1 MNWLSAL
8 TFANPAAL
16 VALLALPVIWWLL
29 RAVPPRPRTVRFPPL
44 RILLGLKPKEEE
56 AARTPW
62 WLVAL
67 RLMLAALVIL
77 AVAGPRIPPPSKVSL
92 AADGSLLVVLD
103 DGWAAARNWPRIME
117 TLEGVLDEAARRNRP
132 VVLAT
137 TVAGAAAPS
146 LAARRAE
153 EVRKGLAALAPKAL
167 TPDRLWLLKRLRG
180 QGVRATQT
188 LWLSDGL
195 DYGHA
200 KEFADGLTVA
210 GGRLEV
216 LAPDAAGL
224 PLAVGR
230 PVLNGGR
237 LQASVMRADVRSTE
251 RTRVVVRARNGRPL
265 ADAPVVFRGSA
276 KKAFATLS
284 LPLAIRNEAA
294 FLTISG
300 QGHAGAVWLFDDR
313 FRRKSVLVFSGE
325 TRGRGQPLL
334 SPVYYIVRA
343 LQPMAEVTEAQSLAM
358 VDERLGPGLS
368 MLILADVGRLDRARR
383 DRIAEWVRKGG
394 VLLRFSG
401 PRMAGEHDDLV
412 PVRLRAGGRQLG
424 AALSWEKPQAL
435 APFPRTSPLAGLSP
449 DREVRITRQVLA
461 EPGPELADRTW
472 AALED
477 GTPLITARKEGS
489 GLLVLV
495 HTTASPEWSNLPMS
509 GLFVDILGRILDLA
523 PAARAVADG
532 RRVAATGREHV
543 VNGPWTPWK
552 VLDGFGTL
560 VAPPVEAQPVRA
572 EDFESTRP
580 SATHLPGLYVRDG
593 SVRALNLMARGIMP
607 KALPEGLAMAGY
619 AIRPARDFAPP
630 LFIAAF
636 ILFLLDTLAM
646 LWISGALRLR
656 RTATAASVLAG
667 VLLVLPVPS
676 GGVLHAAEAG
686 KDEGRALEF
695 AMKATDKTRFAYVL
709 TGNGEVDEVSRAGL
723 SGLSAFLTQRT
734 SVEPGEPM
742 AVDIERD
749 EIAFFPLI
757 YWPVLPDAPKLSPKA
772 VAKLDVYLKNGGTI
786 LFDTKDAPEAE
797 LSGGMT
803 PARKALRRILSDL
816 DVPPLEP
823 APRRH
828 VLTRSFYLI
837 KDFPG
842 RYTGSPLWVEAT
854 SAGREQR
861 RLSTGNADG
870 VSAIL
875 ITGNDMA
882 GAWAL
887 TPAGRALLPVV
898 PGGAR
903 QREYAI
909 RAGIN
914 IVMYALT
921 GNYKADQVHIPAI
934 LRRLGQ

>member
-29 RAVPPRPRTVRFPPL
+29 RAVPPRPRTVRFPPF

-77 AVAGPRIPPPSKVSL
+77 AVAGPRIPPPSRISL
-92 AADGSLLVVLD
+92 TAGGPLLVVVD
-103 DGWAAARNWPRIME
+103 DGWAAARNWTRIME
-117 TLEGVLDEAARRNRP
+117 TLGGVLDEAARRGRP

-146 LAARRAE
+146 LAARKAE
-153 EVRKGLAALAPKAL
+153 EVRRGLAALAPKAL
-167 TPDRLWLLKRLRG
+167 TPDRPRLLDRLRR
-180 QGVRATQT
+180 QGVRATQA

-200 KEFADGLTVA
+200 ATFADGLTVV
-210 GGRLEV
+210 GGRLDV
-216 LAPDAAGL
+216 LSPGAEDL

-230 PVLNGGR
+230 PLQNGGR
-237 LQASVMRADVRSTE
+237 LQVPVMRADARSAE
-251 RTRVVVRARNGRPL
+251 RTRIVVRARNGRPL
-265 ADAPVVFRGSA
+265 ADAPVVFHGNAR
-276 KKAFATLS
+276 KAWTALS

-294 FLTISG
+294 LLTVSG
-300 QGHAGAVWLFDDR
+300 QGHAGAAWLFDDR

-343 LQPMAEVTEAQSLAM
+343 LQPMAEVAEAQSLAM
-358 VDERLGPGLS
+358 VDGRLGPGLS

-383 DRIAEWVRKGG
+383 DRIAAWVRKGG

-435 APFPRTSPLAGLSP
+435 APFPRSSPLAGLSP
-449 DREVRITRQVLA
+449 DREVRVTRQVLA

-477 GTPLITARKEGS
+477 GTPLITARREGN
-489 GLLVLV
+489 GLIVLV

-523 PAARAVADG
+523 PAARAVAEGG
-532 RRVAATGREHV
+532 RAAAPGKERA

-552 VLDGFGTL
+552 VLDGFGNL
-560 VAPPVEAQPVRA
+560 VAPPAEAQPVRA
-572 EDFESTRP
+572 EKFDATRP
-580 SATHLPGLYVRDG
+580 SAMHPPGLYVRDG
-593 SVRALNLMARGIMP
+593 AVRALNLMAEGVMP
-607 KALPEGLAMAGY
+607 KMLPAGLATAGY
-619 AIRPARDFAPP
+619 ATRPARDFAPA
-630 LFIAAF
+630 LFVAAF
-636 ILFLLDTLAM
+636 VLFLLDTLAM
-646 LWISGALRLR
+646 LWIAGALGR
-656 RTATAASVLAG
+656 RRAATASVLAG
-667 VLLVLPVPS
+667 ILLLAPAFPP
-676 GGVLHAAEAG
+676 GVAHAAEAAG
-686 KDEGRALEF
+686 KDGGRALEF
-695 AMKATDKTRFAYVL
+695 AMKATERTRFAYVV
-709 TGNGEVDEVSRAGL
+709 TGDGEVDEVSRAGL

-786 LFDTKDAPEAE
+786 LFDTRDAPDAE
-797 LSGGMT
+797 LSGGAT
-803 PARKALRRILSDL
+803 PAREALRRILSDL

-842 RYTGSPLWVEAT
+842 RFTGSPLWVEAT
-854 SAGREQR
+854 SAGRERR

-887 TPAGRALLPVV
+887 TPAGRPLLPVI

>member
-29 RAVPPRPRTVRFPPL
+29 RAVPPRPRTVRFPPF

-77 AVAGPRIPPPSKVSL
+77 AVAGPRIPPPSKIAL
-92 AADGSLLVVLD
+92 TADGPLLVVVD

-117 TLEGVLDEAARRNRP
+117 TLEGLLDEAAHRNRP

-137 TVAGAAAPS
+137 TVTGVAAPD
-146 LAARRAE
+146 LVARRAE
-153 EVRKGLAALAPKAL
+153 EVRKGLAALIPKAL
-167 TPDRLWLLKRLRG
+167 TPDRLRLLERLRG
-180 QGVRATQT
+180 QGVRVTQAI
-188 LWLSDGL
+188 WLSDGL

-200 KEFADGLTVA
+200 REFADGLTVM
-210 GGRLEV
+210 GGRLDVLSPEV
-216 LAPDAAGL
+216 GDL
-224 PLAVGR
+224 PLAVGK
-230 PVLNGGR
+230 PVLNGGK
-237 LQASVMRADVRSTE
+237 LQASVMRPDARSTG
-251 RTRVVVRARNGRPL
+251 RTRIVVRARNGRPL
-265 ADAPVVFRGSA
+265 ADAEIIFRGSA
-276 KKAFATLS
+276 KKAFAALS

-294 FLTISG
+294 FLTVSG
-300 QGHAGAVWLFDDR
+300 QQHAGAVWLFDDR
-313 FRRKSVLVFSGE
+313 FRRKSVLVVSGE

-334 SPVYYIVRA
+334 SPAYYIMRA
-343 LQPMAEVTEAQSLAM
+343 LQPVAEVTEAQSLTT
-358 VDERLGPGLS
+358 VDERLGLGLS

-383 DRIAEWVRKGG
+383 DRIAEWIRKGG
-394 VLLRFSG
+394 LLLRFSG

-477 GTPLITARKEGS
+477 GTPLITARKEGA
-489 GLLVLV
+489 GLIVLV
-495 HTTASPEWSNLPMS
+495 HTTASPEWSDLPMS
-509 GLFVDILGRILDLA
+509 GLFVEILGRILDLA

-532 RRVAATGREHV
+532 RRAAAAGKERP

-560 VAPPVEAQPVRA
+560 ISPPVEAQPVRA
-572 EDFESTRP
+572 GLFDALRP
-580 SATHLPGLYVRDG
+580 SAAHPPGLYVRDG
-593 SVRALNLMARGIMP
+593 SVRALNLMAHGNVP
-607 KALPEGLAMAGY
+607 GVLPQGLATAGY
-619 AIRPARDFAPP
+619 ATRPARDFAPS
-630 LFIAAF
+630 LFMAAF

-646 LWISGALRLR
+646 VWIAGGLKLR
-656 RTATAASVLAG
+656 RTAVNTVVVAAVFLMMPALFGGAVLAAET
-667 VLLVLPVPS
+667 
-676 GGVLHAAEAG
+676 GG
-686 KDEGRALEF
+686 DEGRALEF
-695 AMKATDKTRFAYVL
+695 AMKATEKTRFAYVL

-772 VAKLDVYLKNGGTI
+772 VARLDVYLKNGGTI
-786 LFDTKDAPEAE
+786 LFDTRDAPEAE
-797 LSGGMT
+797 LSGGQT
-803 PARKALRRILSDL
+803 PAREALRRILSDL

-842 RYTGSPLWVEAT
+842 RYAGSPLWVEAT

>member
-29 RAVPPRPRTVRFPPL
+29 RAVPPRPRTVRFPPF

-67 RLMLAALVIL
+67 RLMLAAMVIL

-92 AADGSLLVVLD
+92 AADGPLLVVVD
-103 DGWAAARNWPRIME
+103 DGWAAARNWARIVE
-117 TLEGVLDEAARRNRP
+117 TLEGILEEAVRRDRP

-137 TVAGAAAPS
+137 TVAGVSAPS

-153 EVRKGLAALAPKAL
+153 DVRKGLAALAPKAL
-167 TPDRLWLLKRLRG
+167 TPDRPRLLERLRG
-180 QGVRATQT
+180 QGLRTTQV

-200 KEFADGLTVA
+200 KAFADGLTAA
-210 GGRLEV
+210 GGRLDV
-216 LAPDAAGL
+216 LSPDAGGL

-237 LQASVMRADVRSTE
+237 LQASVMRADVRSAE
-251 RTRVVVRARNGRPL
+251 RARVVVRARNGRPL
-265 ADAPVVFRGSA
+265 ADASVVFRGSA
-276 KKAFATLS
+276 RKAFTTLS

-294 FLTISG
+294 FLTVSG

-343 LQPMAEVTEAQSLAM
+343 LQPMAEVMEAQSLAM

-383 DRIAEWVRKGG
+383 NRIAEWIRKGG

-449 DREVRITRQVLA
+449 DREVRVTRQVLA
-461 EPGPELADRTW
+461 EPGPELAERTW

-477 GTPLITARKEGS
+477 GTPLITARKEGA
-489 GLLVLV
+489 GLIVLV

-523 PAARAVADG
+523 PAARAMADG
-532 RRVAATGREHV
+532 RRAAPIGKERA
-543 VNGPWTPWK
+543 VNGAWTPWK
-552 VLDGFGTL
+552 VLDGFGAL
-560 VAPPVEAQPVRA
+560 VSPPVEARPVRA
-572 EDFESTRP
+572 EKFDGTRP
-580 SATHLPGLYVRDG
+580 SALHPPGLYVRDG
-593 SVRALNLMARGIMP
+593 GVRALNLMAHDIMP
-607 KALPEGLAMAGY
+607 KVLPEGLTTAGY
-619 AIRPARDFAPP
+619 VTRPARDFAPA

-636 ILFLLDTLAM
+636 VLFLLDTLAM
-646 LWISGALRLR
+646 LWISGGLKLR
-656 RTATAASVLAG
+656 RVAAASVLTG
-667 VLLVLPVPS
+667 MLLLPPVFPGS
-676 GGVLHAAEAG
+676 DLHAAEAG
-686 KDEGRALEF
+686 KDEGQALEF

-757 YWPVLPDAPKLSPKA
+757 YWPVLPDAQKLSPKA

-786 LFDTKDAPEAE
+786 LFDTRDAPEAE

-803 PARKALRRILSDL
+803 PAREALRRILSDL

-842 RYTGSPLWVEAT
+842 RYAGSPLWVEAT
-854 SAGREQR
+854 SAGRERR

>member
-16 VALLALPVIWWLL
+16 VALLALPVVWWLL
-29 RAVPPRPRTVRFPPL
+29 RAVPPRPRTVRFPPF

-77 AVAGPRIPPPSKVSL
+77 AVAGPRIPPPSKISL
-92 AADGSLLVVLD
+92 AADGPLLVVVD
-103 DGWAAARNWPRIME
+103 DGWAAARSWPRIME

-137 TVAGAAAPS
+137 TVAGVAAPS
-146 LAARRAE
+146 LTARRAE
-153 EVRKGLAALAPKAL
+153 EVRRGLAALAPKAL
-167 TPDRLWLLKRLRG
+167 TPDRPRLLERLRG
-180 QGVRATQT
+180 QGVRATQA

-210 GGRLEV
+210 GGRLDV
-216 LAPDAAGL
+216 LSPDAAGL
-224 PLAVGR
+224 PLAMGR

-237 LQASVMRADVRSTE
+237 LQASVMRADVRSMD

-358 VDERLGPGLS
+358 VDDRLGPGLS

-383 DRIAEWVRKGG
+383 DRIAEWVRRGG

-477 GTPLITARKEGS
+477 GTPLITARKEGA
-489 GLLVLV
+489 GLIVLV

-532 RRVAATGREHV
+532 RRAAATGRERA

-572 EDFESTRP
+572 EKFDATRP
-580 SATHLPGLYVRDG
+580 SATHPPGLYVRDG
-593 SVRALNLMARGIMP
+593 SVRALNLMAHGIMP
-607 KALPEGLAMAGY
+607 KALPEGLATAGY
-619 AIRPARDFAPP
+619 ATRPARDFAPA
-630 LFIAAF
+630 LFVAAF
-636 ILFLLDTLAM
+636 VLFLLDTLAM
-646 LWISGALRLR
+646 LWISGALKLR
-656 RTATAASVLAG
+656 WTATAATVLAG
-667 VLLVLPVPS
+667 VLLVLPAPS

-686 KDEGRALEF
+686 KNEGQALEF
-695 AMKATDKTRFAYVL
+695 AMKATDRTRFAYVL

-803 PARKALRRILSDL
+803 PAREALRRILSDL

-854 SAGREQR
+854 SAGRERR